1 MLHIFLIEFHKKTKS
16 SNIQKILFANI
27 LLILRYFGYYGWTGT
42 STRVK
47 EPTNMSPST
56 SIVPLQNANDSNNGV
71 VSNASEVFE
80 NVSIELDSNSKET
93 TAHISASGTCFF
105 YSIQI
110 PNLLLYLFFPNSV
123 DLLISLVIEKS
134 YELQIAR

>member
-1 MLHIFLIEFHKKTKS
+1 MAGPGHQLG
-16 SNIQKILFANI
+16 A
-27 LLILRYFGYYGWTGT
+27 
-42 STRVK
+42 K
-47 EPTNMSPST
+47 EPTDMSPST
-56 SIVPLQNANDSNNGV
+56 SIVPLQNANDSINGMA
-71 VSNASEVFE
+71 SNATEVCE

-93 TAHISASGTCFF
+93 KAHISASGTCFF